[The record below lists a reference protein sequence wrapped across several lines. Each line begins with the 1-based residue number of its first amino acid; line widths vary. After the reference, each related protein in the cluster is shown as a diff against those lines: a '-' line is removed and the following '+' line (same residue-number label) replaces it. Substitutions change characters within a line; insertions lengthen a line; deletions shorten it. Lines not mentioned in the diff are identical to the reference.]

1 MTKDILY
8 FQQNT
13 TFGLTERYICTL
25 ARELDRSRFKV
36 HVMYPDVPQI
46 QEFALLGE
54 LDVEMHCLP
63 ENVSDGNILQLI
75 SFINKRLSNLKPDL
89 IHYNDPAG
97 VGMLAGRMYGEAGI
111 IMTHHTPELN
121 RNYGWAGKMLERF
134 AFAGHTKVIFTS
146 QEDCS
151 TGMRLDGMAKWDE
164 KVIPYGIDTSLFD
177 DEHDKKDVYDEFGI
191 PHDHQII
198 VNVAR
203 LVPQKGHKY
212 LIDAAKIV
220 LSNHDKVT
228 LLIVGDGDLKEQLLL
243 RADKVGVSE
252 RCVFAGHRSDV
263 ARILNACDIFVMP
276 SLFEGLC
283 MAVMEAFAARLPVVA
298 TPVGGIPS
306 TVIDDETGILVPL
319 RNATKLAEALIRVL
333 DNPTQAEEMGLMGK
347 KRIDTKFSLEKM
359 VSGTESVYIDALG
372 DSVIK

>member
-1 MTKDILY
+1 
-8 FQQNT
+8 
-13 TFGLTERYICTL
+13 
-25 ARELDRSRFKV
+25 
-36 HVMYPDVPQI
+36 MYPDVPQI

-54 LDVEMHCLP
+54 LDVELHCLP
-63 ENVSDGNILQLI
+63 ENVLDGNILQLI

-89 IHYNDPAG
+89 IHYNDPAV

-146 QEDCS
+146 QEDCC
-151 TGMRLDGMAKWDE
+151 TGMKLDGMAKWDK
-164 KVIPYGIDTSLFD
+164 KVIPYGIDTSLFN
-177 DEHDKKDVYDEFGI
+177 DEHHIQDVYDEFGI

-220 LSNHDKVT
+220 LSVYDKVT
-228 LLIVGDGDLKEQLLL
+228 LLIVGDGDLKDQLLL
-243 RADKVGVSE
+243 RADNVGISE

-263 ARILNACDIFVMP
+263 PRILNACDIFVMP

-283 MAVMEAFAARLPVVA
+283 MAVMEAFAAGLPVVA

-306 TVIDDETGILVPL
+306 TVIDCETGVLVPL
-319 RNATKLAEALIRVL
+319 RNANKLAEALIRVL
-333 DNPTQAEEMGLMGK
+333 DNPTQADEMGLMGK
-347 KRIDTKFSLEKM
+347 KRIDTKFSLDKM
-359 VSGTESVYIDALG
+359 VRGTESVYIDALG
-372 DSVIK
+372 D

>member
-54 LDVEMHCLP
+54 LDVELHCLP

-75 SFINKRLSNLKPDL
+75 SFINKRLSNVKPDL
-89 IHYNDPAG
+89 IHYNDPAV

-146 QEDCS
+146 QEDCY
-151 TGMRLDGMAKWDE
+151 TGMRLDGMAKWDK

-177 DEHDKKDVYDEFGI
+177 YEFGSQPVCDEFNI
-191 PHDHQII
+191 PHDHKII

-220 LSNHDKVT
+220 LSIHDKVT
-228 LLIVGDGDLKEQLLL
+228 LLIVGDGDLNEQLLL
-243 RADKVGVSE
+243 RADNVGVSE

-283 MAVMEAFAARLPVVA
+283 MAVMEAFAAGLPVVA

-306 TVIDDETGILVPL
+306 TVIDGETGVLVPL
-319 RNATKLAEALIRVL
+319 RDTNKLAGAIIHFL
-333 DNPTQAEEMGLMGK
+333 DNPIKAGEMGLMGK
-347 KRIDTKFSLEKM
+347 KRIDTNFSLAKM
-359 VSGTESVYIDALG
+359 IRDTESVYIDALG
-372 DSVIK
+372 DLLD

>member
-54 LDVEMHCLP
+54 LDVELHCLP
-63 ENVSDGNILQLI
+63 ENVLDGNILQLI

-89 IHYNDPAG
+89 IHYNDPAV

-151 TGMRLDGMAKWDE
+151 TGMR
-164 KVIPYGIDTSLFD
+164 
-177 DEHDKKDVYDEFGI
+177 
-191 PHDHQII
+191 
-198 VNVAR
+198 
-203 LVPQKGHKY
+203 
-212 LIDAAKIV
+212 
-220 LSNHDKVT
+220 
-228 LLIVGDGDLKEQLLL
+228 
-243 RADKVGVSE
+243 
-252 RCVFAGHRSDV
+252 
-263 ARILNACDIFVMP
+263 
-276 SLFEGLC
+276 
-283 MAVMEAFAARLPVVA
+283 
-298 TPVGGIPS
+298 
-306 TVIDDETGILVPL
+306 
-319 RNATKLAEALIRVL
+319 
-333 DNPTQAEEMGLMGK
+333 
-347 KRIDTKFSLEKM
+347 
-359 VSGTESVYIDALG
+359 
-372 DSVIK
+372 